1 MKVIFVPPF
10 AFSFMPP
17 GGGVT
22 QIVKTKQ
29 YLEQLGI
36 DVDFWEPR
44 SNYAVSK
51 NVDIFHI
58 FSSDWPFGQLAA
70 MLKGLGYPY
79 VVSTVFYQPRWVGA
93 LAHALLSRVPL
104 TQTAWRRRL
113 LEQADFLLPNSH
125 VEAKQLVHIFG
136 LPKEKFI
143 IVPNAVDANF
153 LGRDPERFRK
163 NFLPELPLN
172 EPFVL
177 SVALIERRKN
187 TLALIRAASKIGV
200 PLVLIG
206 KPLQLGKRD
215 EKYLQDV
222 YREIK
227 RARKKV
233 FIKYI
238 GYLEHGP
245 LLADAYAA
253 AHVHALV
260 SFSETPGIASLEAG
274 LNGANLV
281 VSALPTVLEYLGQHA
296 WVVDPYSVKSIACGL
311 EKALNAPRNAKKAD
325 EHIRKNFTWEK
336 AAEKTLAAYRRVL
349 DK

>member
-44 SNYAVSK
+44 SNYAISK
-51 NVDIFHI
+51 SVDIFHI

-113 LEQADFLLPNSH
+113 LEHADLLLPNSY
-125 VEAKQLVHIFG
+125 VEAKQLARIFG
-136 LPKEKFI
+136 IPKEKFI

-163 NFLPELPLN
+163 KFLPELPLN

-177 SVALIERRKN
+177 SVALIEKRKN
-187 TLALIRAASKIGV
+187 TLALIKASSKVGV
-200 PLVLIG
+200 PLMLIG
-206 KPLQLGKRD
+206 RPRSGE
-215 EKYLQDV
+215 EKYVRQV
-222 YREIK
+222 YQELERLRQK
-227 RARKKV
+227 L
-233 FIKYI
+233 FIKHIPYI
-238 GYLEHGP
+238 DAT

-260 SFSETPGIASLEAG
+260 SFQEVTGIANLEAG